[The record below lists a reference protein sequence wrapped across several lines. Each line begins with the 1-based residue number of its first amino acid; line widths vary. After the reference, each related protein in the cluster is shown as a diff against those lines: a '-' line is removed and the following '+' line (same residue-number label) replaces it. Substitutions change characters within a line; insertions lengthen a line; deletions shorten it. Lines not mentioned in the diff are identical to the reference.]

1 MIKTIKHRYHFNL
14 MWQYIE
20 FKCEVIRMMIKNS
33 NNQIQFNKKKTL
45 NFAASI
51 FAELLLM
58 FTNTFYEN
66 DELL

>member
-1 MIKTIKHRYHFNL
+1 MY
-14 MWQYIE
+14 QYIE
-20 FKCEVIRMMIKNS
+20 FKCEIIRMMIKNS

-45 NFAASI
+45 NFASLI
-51 FAELLLM
+51 FAELFLM

>member
-1 MIKTIKHRYHFNL
+1 MC
-14 MWQYIE
+14 QYIE
-20 FKCEVIRMMIKNS
+20 FKCEIYMRMMIKNS

-51 FAELLLM
+51 FAELFLM

>member
-1 MIKTIKHRYHFNL
+1 MF
-14 MWQYIE
+14 
-20 FKCEVIRMMIKNS
+20 IRKFII
-33 NNQIQFNKKKTL
+33 QIQFNKKETL

>member
-1 MIKTIKHRYHFNL
+1 MLIIKSI
-14 MWQYIE
+14 
-20 FKCEVIRMMIKNS
+20 
-33 NNQIQFNKKKTL
+33 NQIQFNKKKTL
-45 NFAASI
+45 NFVASI

>member
-1 MIKTIKHRYHFNL
+1 MC
-14 MWQYIE
+14 QYIE
-20 FKCEVIRMMIKNS
+20 FKCEIRVTFKYIYICMLIIKS
-33 NNQIQFNKKKTL
+33 INQIQFNKKKTL
-45 NFAASI
+45 NFVASI

>member
-1 MIKTIKHRYHFNL
+1 ML
-14 MWQYIE
+14 
-20 FKCEVIRMMIKNS
+20 IRKSI
-33 NNQIQFNKKKTL
+33 NQIQFYKKKTL